1 MGASRGL
8 PAELS
13 LTDHTLYFHAKVA
26 FIVTY
31 SKVPIIRT
39 GTYASSAVHAMYCR
53 NGPTY
58 DTYDRNFKV
67 PCKV

>member
-1 MGASRGL
+1 MGASCGL

-31 SKVPIIRT
+31 LVKFK
-39 GTYASSAVHAMYCR
+39 ASSSKPNVI
-53 NGPTY
+53 
-58 DTYDRNFKV
+58 
-67 PCKV
+67 